1 MNIFELTENAKI
13 LSQMIDEQQDNE
25 TEDKQAL
32 IDTLEMT
39 EDSINLKLDNIGWLI
54 AETEVK
60 QKAYEEQE
68 AKFKREKDKAK
79 KKVEQL
85 KELISYVLH
94 QKGLNKLETDN
105 YKYSFRKSTA
115 TKVLD
120 LEVVPAEFLKEK
132 VTVSADL
139 TKIKKYIQEH
149 GAVEW
154 AVLEEKQSLQV
165 K

>member
-13 LSQMIDEQQDNE
+13 LSQMIDEQNE
-25 TEDKQAL
+25 SDTEDRQAL

-39 EDSINLKLDNIGWLI
+39 EDSISLKLDNIGWLI
-54 AETEVK
+54 TETEIK
-60 QKAYEEQE
+60 QRAYEEQE
-68 AKFKREKDKAK
+68 AKFKMAKEKSK

-85 KELISYVLH
+85 KELITYVLC
-94 QKGLNKLETDN
+94 QKGLNKLETEN

-120 LEVVPAEFLKEK
+120 LELVPAEFKKEK

-139 TKIKKYIQEH
+139 PKIKKYIQEH
-149 GAVEW
+149 GDVEW
-154 AVLEEKQSLQV
+154 ATVENKQSLQM